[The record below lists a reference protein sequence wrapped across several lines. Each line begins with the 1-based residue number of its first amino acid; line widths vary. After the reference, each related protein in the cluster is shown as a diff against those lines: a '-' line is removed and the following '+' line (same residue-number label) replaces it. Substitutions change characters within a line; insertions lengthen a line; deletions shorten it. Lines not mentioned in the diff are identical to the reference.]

1 MNEAGSSARVTV
13 LGGCGAVGSVA
24 VRTLMQSDDFGHV
37 VIADMN
43 MEKAVQMAASFGSH
57 KVTATACNAQDVLSV
72 KRAIQGSDVVLNCVG
87 PFYLTVKPILAAVIE
102 SRINYVD
109 ICDDVDVTLDILKNM
124 DPQAREAGITALIG
138 MGSSPGLTNVVVRY
152 AADVLLDEVDAVD
165 ICHTHGGE
173 PVEGAGVIAHRF
185 HCMSIPIPMYLD
197 GKLQYVDYFAA
208 DGIALRER
216 FDFPHIGECTI
227 YPYPH
232 PEQITIPRYIKLQ
245 RVTNKGSV
253 LPEAYYNLT
262 RDLCQLGLGSTES
275 VNVPVGSPLPLGKD
289 QGSPSG
295 ANGKGQMVVPRDF
308 AIAYIVRER
317 ERILRETGFGEQRGC
332 VSVIVKGIKHG
343 KKVEYR
349 FHMVSTH
356 QALGEGTGIP
366 AAMGAILMQRDQV
379 QGKGILPPEA
389 CINPVEFLPF
399 AVEMFAKDAASKGAT
414 GGGFL
419 IDQVDE
425 QGKVTR
431 MTM

>member
-1 MNEAGSSARVTV
+1 
-13 LGGCGAVGSVA
+13 VGSVA
-24 VRTLMQSDDFGHV
+24 VKTLAQSDDFSHV
-37 VIADMN
+37 VIADMDIK
-43 MEKAVQMAASFGSH
+43 KAVQMAAALGGH
-57 KVTATACNAQDVLSV
+57 KVTATACNAQDVQSV
-72 KRAIQGSDVVLNCVG
+72 KDAILGSHVVLNCVG

-138 MGSSPGLTNVVVRY
+138 MGSSPGLTNIVARY
-152 AADVLLDEVDAVD
+152 AADVLLDEVDSVD
-165 ICHTHGGE
+165 IFHTHGGE

-216 FDFPHIGECTI
+216 FNFPYIGESTI

-232 PEQITIPRYIKLQ
+232 PEQITLPCHIKLQ
-245 RVTNKGSV
+245 HVTNKGSV

-262 RDLCQLGLGSTES
+262 RDLCLLGLASTEP
-275 VNVPVGSPLPLGKD
+275 VNV
-289 QGSPSG
+289 
-295 ANGKGQMVVPRDF
+295 KGQMVVPRDF
-308 AIAYIVRER
+308 AISYIIRER
-317 ERILRETGFGEQRGC
+317 ERILKETGFGEQRGC
-332 VSVIVKGIKHG
+332 VSVIVKGVKDG
-343 KKVEYR
+343 KKAEYR

-366 AAMGAILMQRDQV
+366 AAMGAILMQRGQV

-399 AVEMFAKDAASKGAT
+399 AVQMFAQDAASKGKKAE
-414 GGGFL
+414 GF
-419 IDQVDE
+419 IIEIVDE
-425 QGKVTR
+425 QGNTTR
-431 MTM
+431 TSL